1 MRLTVT
7 ILLTALAH
15 AAFSQVELQ
24 SGQPI
29 TFEIPEV
36 TANQLA
42 ISESFSIS
50 AGPSVRN
57 LLVELTSD
65 GNRDVDLYIKADSPF
80 TAGTSTGLA
89 NEADYVSIS
98 PTSMEYVN
106 VQDFA
111 QPSVAGRTWYI
122 VVAGFS
128 GAASNA
134 QLTATRSTAL
144 PPRADIVVDFDNP
157 TGAADCNTA
166 PWNDSA
172 PFTPTA
178 GNNAT
183 TLGEAR
189 RNAML
194 EAARLLSVEL
204 TSRVPVKIRAC
215 WDAFPGGDD
224 GSFTLAGATTIFIFA
239 NSPGIRPDVIY
250 SQSTA
255 TRLAGTDI
263 CRIDP
268 SISCDSQEIL
278 ITFNSEETDRFYLG
292 LEPATQ
298 ASGDSRDF
306 VTIAMHEIGHG
317 LGFQSFASQSG
328 ELLQLSSGQRLTD
341 AYTRQFVALENGQ
354 IVPLGQPEAT
364 NAERAAAF
372 VSFDNLLWA
381 DDQANVGEEN
391 TLLTFEAG
399 LTRLEAPP
407 TYNPGSSV
415 SHVSNAYCELMR
427 PTIGLCDTES
437 IRRLGLG
444 KKLLYGVGW
453 ADRPSTA
460 PYVGLYYDRSRS
472 GHGYDFQLGGRD
484 ADGNEI
490 YILTFY
496 TFRTLG
502 GTPEWYQA
510 VGIID
515 NGAFVPFRNEALNGM
530 PRFLF
535 DQASTP
541 PQQADA
547 ETFSQTAISFN
558 DPASAIACAD
568 GVGRPDA
575 ALRSSFQWAIAREVG
590 EWCAEPLIPA
600 STLPI
605 TAGGDFGGLWF
616 AGVNDQ
622 GWGFSLENIV
632 RDDGT
637 TDLFVLLYVY
647 AGDGTPVWF
656 FGSGEDFQPDTP
668 LTITMFQRTGFPRRS
683 TFGNVSDAEAGSMT
697 LTLTDPNAATG
708 NLATVDVTYQGAQGG
723 GWLRNGVNVSRLSL
737 PRLD

>member
-1 MRLTVT
+1 MRL
-7 ILLTALAH
+7 
-15 AAFSQVELQ
+15 AAGIVVVAAATSAIGQTDLE
-24 SGQPI
+24 SGQSI
-29 TFEIPEV
+29 TFEIPAV
-36 TANQLA
+36 AGGALA
-42 ISESFSIS
+42 ISESFKIE

-57 LLVELTSD
+57 LLVELSAD
-65 GNRDVDLYIKADSPF
+65 GSRDVDLYIKADSPF
-80 TAGTSTGLA
+80 TGNTEAALSE
-89 NEADYVSIS
+89 EADYFSIS
-98 PTSMEYVN
+98 PTATEYVN

-111 QPSVAGRTWYI
+111 QPSVAGRIWYI
-122 VVAGFS
+122 AVTGLP
-128 GAASNA
+128 GNASSA

-144 PPRADIVVDFDNP
+144 PPRAEIVVDFDNP
-157 TGAADCNTA
+157 TGDPDCDTG
-166 PWNDSA
+166 PWNDTA

-183 TLGEAR
+183 TVGEAR

-194 EAARLLSVEL
+194 EAARLLSLEL

-215 WDAFPGGDD
+215 WDAFPGGDN

-239 NSPGIRPDVIY
+239 NSPGLRPNVIY

-255 TRLAGTDI
+255 TRLAGTDA

-268 SISCDSQEIL
+268 GISCESQEVL

-292 LEPATQ
+292 LAPATQ
-298 ASGDSRDF
+298 SSGDSRDF

-317 LGFQSFASQSG
+317 LGFQSFADQSG
-328 ELLQLSSGQRLTD
+328 QLLQLSGGQRFTD
-341 AYTRQFVALENGQ
+341 AYTRQLVFLENNE
-354 IVPLGQPEAT
+354 IVRLDAPEVT
-364 NAERAAAF
+364 NGERAAAF
-372 VSFDNLLWA
+372 TSFDNLLWA
-381 DDQANVGEEN
+381 DDQANVGAEN
-391 TLLTFEAG
+391 ILLTFEAG

-444 KKLLYGVGW
+444 KKLLHGVGW
-453 ADRPSTA
+453 ADRPSIA
-460 PYVGLYYDRSRS
+460 PYVGLYYDRSRA
-472 GHGYDFQLGGRD
+472 GHGYDFQLGGQD
-484 ADGNEI
+484 ADGNNI

-496 TFRTLG
+496 SFRTLG

-515 NGAFVPFRNEALNGM
+515 NGAFVPFRNEELNGM

-547 ETFSQTAISFN
+547 ETFSQTAVSFN
-558 DPASAIACAD
+558 DPPASLACAD
-568 GVGRPDA
+568 AVSRPDA
-575 ALRSSFQWAIAREVG
+575 ELRASFQWAIAREVG
-590 EWCAEPLIPA
+590 EWCAEPLIATP
-600 STLPI
+600 SLPVSSQE
-605 TAGGDFGGLWF
+605 DFGGLWF
-616 AGVNDQ
+616 AGLDDQ

-637 TDLFVLLYVY
+637 VDLFVLLYVY

-656 FGSGEDFQPDTP
+656 FGSAEGFEQGVPVSF
-668 LTITMFQRTGFPRRS
+668 TMFQRTGFPRRS
-683 TFGNVSDAEAGSMT
+683 TFGNVSDAEAGFMT
-697 LTLTDPNAATG
+697 LTLSDPTTASANT
-708 NLATVDVTYQGAQGG
+708 ATVDVTYQGAQGG